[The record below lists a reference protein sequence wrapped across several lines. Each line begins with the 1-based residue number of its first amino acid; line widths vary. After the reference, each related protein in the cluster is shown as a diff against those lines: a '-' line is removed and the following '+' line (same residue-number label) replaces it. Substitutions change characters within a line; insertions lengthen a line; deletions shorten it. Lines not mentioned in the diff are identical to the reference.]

1 MLFIRISDLFIKR
14 GIFVLVCL
22 LIFNVIKLKAQAR
35 NCGTMIYFEEQKK
48 NNPTLEKRI
57 KDNEV
62 KLQNWIKNNANKNLG
77 SIISIPVVVHV
88 VYNNSNENISDQQ
101 IQSQINILNE
111 DFRRQNA
118 DAINTPSA
126 FLSVAADTEIE
137 FCLATEDPNGNT
149 STGITRTSTSQSSFS
164 TNDGV
169 KYSSSGGVDAWN
181 PLEYLN
187 IWVCDLSG
195 GLLGYAQFP
204 GGTVSSDGV
213 VCDYA
218 YFGNMGTATSP
229 YDLGRTATHE
239 VGHWLNLRHIWGDSN
254 CGNDFCNDTPEHSGS
269 NYGCPSYPSTSNCS
283 GNGTSGD
290 MFMNYMDYTDDAC
303 MNIFTQDQKNRM
315 IASINNNRSGLLTSN
330 GCSNADYGCTDQ
342 LAYNYSAVAI
352 FNDGSCCY
360 DAGCTNITAINYDAS
375 VCYDDGSCQQ
385 PILGCTNPS
394 ANNFDPT
401 ANTTVAFGGA
411 LDNTFGSGGYFNGD
425 QHLVFDASKECVIKS
440 ATIDA
445 ESSSTILFELRNSNG
460 VVIDDTTLNVIAGQ
474 QQVILNFE
482 VPIGNDMQLGVAA
495 GALQNVG
502 LYRNDENAIYPYDI
516 ASAISITNSSAGLT
530 GFPGYYYFYYNI
542 EVEVVCES
550 INNTVLGCTDLAA
563 DNYDPSATVDDG
575 SCIFSVCA
583 NAPITGLYID
593 GIIDD
598 RVNANYDNMNTYDA
612 NGNQIC
618 RVDQIRIQYR
628 PVATSAWSSK
638 NIASPT
644 GYNTDGVCNSTQ
656 ATMKPIR
663 NLTLATEYEWK
674 VKVWY
679 CNGGNGGWVSGPNF
693 TTADECP
700 NVVNLTAYGA
710 NPTKATFDW
719 DASNGVYEFTRIKM
733 RVDSISNPTGSDWTL
748 VGGFGVPY
756 GTNTKNK
763 NGLVAGETYKAQAR
777 TWCDP
782 NGGAYNSLSWTQPV
796 ITWTQPVVRL
806 EGGSAIAN
814 LDVYPNPSRDVFN
827 ISFTSETIQDLQVR
841 VLNVV
846 GEVIISENL
855 DQFICEYTK
864 KIDLTNNAKGIY
876 FLEIETKDGVINKKL
891 ILQ

>member
-1 MLFIRISDLFIKR
+1 MTFSRISELIIKKSVFI
-14 GIFVLVCL
+14 LVCL
-22 LIFNVIKLKAQAR
+22 LIFNVNKLKGQER
-35 NCGTMIYFEEQKK
+35 NCGTMTYLEKQQK
-48 NNPTLEKRI
+48 NNPTLVK
-57 KDNEV
+57 KNQDNEV

-88 VYNNSNENISDQQ
+88 VYNNNNENISDQQ
-101 IQSQINILNE
+101 IQSQIDILNE

-118 DAINTPSA
+118 DAVNTPSA

-137 FCLATEDPNGNT
+137 FCLATEDANGNT
-149 STGITRTSTSQSSFS
+149 TTGITRTSTSQSSFS

-169 KYSSSGGVDAWN
+169 KYTSSGGIDAWS

-303 MNIFTQDQKNRM
+303 MNIFTQDQKTRM

-342 LAYNYSAVAI
+342 TAYNYSSVAI

-360 DAGCTNITAINYDAS
+360 NAGCTDITAINYDAS
-375 VCYDDGSCQQ
+375 VCYDDGSCQP

-394 ANNFDPT
+394 AINFDPI

-411 LDNTFGSGGYFNGD
+411 LDNTFGSGGYFNND

-445 ESSSTILFELRNSNG
+445 ETSSTILFELRNSNG

-542 EVEVVCES
+542 EVEVVCEG
-550 INNTVLGCTDLAA
+550 INNSSSWDC
-563 DNYDPSATVDDG
+563 DNQGNCYDTGTGTGQYSSLSSCQNSCIVPSWDCDNQGNCYDPGNGIGQYSSLS
-575 SCIFSVCA
+575 SCQSSCVAPSWDCDNQGNCYDPGNGQGVYSSISDCEVECVNVSV
-583 NAPITGLYID
+583 
-593 GIIDD
+593 
-598 RVNANYDNMNTYDA
+598 YDN
-612 NGNQIC
+612 GI
-618 RVDQIRIQYR
+618 
-628 PVATSAWSSK
+628 
-638 NIASPT
+638 
-644 GYNTDGVCNSTQ
+644 
-656 ATMKPIR
+656 
-663 NLTLATEYEWK
+663 
-674 VKVWY
+674 
-679 CNGGNGGWVSGPNF
+679 
-693 TTADECP
+693 
-700 NVVNLTAYGA
+700 
-710 NPTKATFDW
+710 TKLMLF
-719 DASNGVYEFTRIKM
+719 
-733 RVDSISNPTGSDWTL
+733 
-748 VGGFGVPY
+748 
-756 GTNTKNK
+756 
-763 NGLVAGETYKAQAR
+763 
-777 TWCDP
+777 
-782 NGGAYNSLSWTQPV
+782 
-796 ITWTQPVVRL
+796 
-806 EGGSAIAN
+806 
-814 LDVYPNPSRDVFN
+814 PNPF
-827 ISFTSETIQDLQVR
+827 
-841 VLNVV
+841 
-846 GEVIISENL
+846 
-855 DQFICEYTK
+855 K
-864 KIDLTNNAKGIY
+864 
-876 FLEIETKDGVINKKL
+876 GVINIQFINTQKCNLEL
-891 ILQ
+891 IIFNSIGESIHKESSINHTGEYRTSINLARYSNSIYFIQIKTDNGIIYRKMISQ

>member
-1 MLFIRISDLFIKR
+1 MLFIRVSEFFIKKSVF
-14 GIFVLVCL
+14 ILVCL
-22 LIFNVIKLKAQAR
+22 IIFNVNKLKGQER
-35 NCGTMIYFEEQKK
+35 NCGTMIYLEQQQK
-48 NNPTLEKRI
+48 NNPTLVKKI

-77 SIISIPVVVHV
+77 SIITIPVVVHV
-88 VYNNSNENISDQQ
+88 VYNNNNENISDQQ
-101 IQSQINILNE
+101 VQSQIDILNE

-118 DAINTPSA
+118 DAVNTPSD

-137 FCLATEDPNGNT
+137 FCLATEDANGNT
-149 STGITRTSTSQSSFS
+149 TTGITRTSTSQSSFS

-169 KYSSSGGVDAWN
+169 KYTSSGGVDAWN
-181 PLEYLN
+181 PLQYLN

-218 YFGNMGTATSP
+218 YFGNIGTATSP

-239 VGHWLNLRHIWGDSN
+239 VGHWLNLRHIWGDSP

-303 MNIFTQDQKNRM
+303 MNIFTQDQKTRM

-342 LAYNYSAVAI
+342 TAYNYSSVAI

-360 DAGCTNITAINYDAS
+360 NAGCTDITAINYDAS
-375 VCYDDGSCQQ
+375 VCYDDGSCQP

-394 ANNFDPT
+394 AINFDPN

-411 LDNTFGSGGYFNGD
+411 LDNTFGSGGYFNND

-474 QQVILNFE
+474 QQVLLNFE

-516 ASAISITNSSAGLT
+516 ASAISITNSSASWDCDNQGNCYDPGSGT
-530 GFPGYYYFYYNI
+530 GQYSSLSSCQSSCIAPSWDCDNQGNCYDPGSGTGQYSSLASCQNSCIVPSWDCDNQGNCYDPGNGQGVYSSMSDC
-542 EVEVVCES
+542 EVECVNVSVYDNGITKLKLFPNPFKGLINIQFINTQKCNLELIIFNSIGES
-550 INNTVLGCTDLAA
+550 IHKESSINHTGEYRTSINLARYSNSIYFMQIKTD
-563 DNYDPSATVDDG
+563 Y
-575 SCIFSVCA
+575 
-583 NAPITGLYID
+583 
-593 GIIDD
+593 GII
-598 RVNANYDNMNTYDA
+598 
-612 NGNQIC
+612 
-618 RVDQIRIQYR
+618 YR
-628 PVATSAWSSK
+628 
-638 NIASPT
+638 
-644 GYNTDGVCNSTQ
+644 
-656 ATMKPIR
+656 
-663 NLTLATEYEWK
+663 
-674 VKVWY
+674 
-679 CNGGNGGWVSGPNF
+679 
-693 TTADECP
+693 
-700 NVVNLTAYGA
+700 
-710 NPTKATFDW
+710 
-719 DASNGVYEFTRIKM
+719 KM
-733 RVDSISNPTGSDWTL
+733 IS
-748 VGGFGVPY
+748 
-756 GTNTKNK
+756 
-763 NGLVAGETYKAQAR
+763 Q
-777 TWCDP
+777 
-782 NGGAYNSLSWTQPV
+782 
-796 ITWTQPVVRL
+796 
-806 EGGSAIAN
+806 
-814 LDVYPNPSRDVFN
+814 
-827 ISFTSETIQDLQVR
+827 
-841 VLNVV
+841 
-846 GEVIISENL
+846 
-855 DQFICEYTK
+855 
-864 KIDLTNNAKGIY
+864 
-876 FLEIETKDGVINKKL
+876 
-891 ILQ
+891 

>member
-1 MLFIRISDLFIKR
+1 MFFSRCSDLFIKK
-14 GIFVLVCL
+14 GVFILVCL
-22 LIFNVIKLKAQAR
+22 LIFNVNQLKGQER

-48 NNPTLEKRI
+48 NNPTLLKKI
-57 KDNEV
+57 QDNEL
-62 KLQNWIKNNANKNLG
+62 KLQNWIKNNTNKNLVN
-77 SIISIPVVVHV
+77 IITIPVVVHV
-88 VYNNSNENISDQQ
+88 VYNNNNENIADQQ
-101 IQSQINILNE
+101 IQSQIDILNE
-111 DFRRQNA
+111 DFRRQNV
-118 DAINTPSA
+118 DAVNTPSS

-137 FCLATEDPNGNT
+137 FCLATEDPYGNIT
-149 STGITRTSTSQSSFS
+149 TGITRTSTSQSSFS
-164 TNDGV
+164 TNNGV
-169 KYSSSGGVDAWN
+169 KYTSSGGVDAWN

-218 YFGNMGTATSP
+218 YFGNMGTATAP

-303 MNIFTQDQKNRM
+303 MNIFTQDQKTRM

-342 LAYNYSAVAI
+342 TAYNYSSVAI

-360 DAGCTNITAINYDAS
+360 NAGCTDITAINYDAS
-375 VCYDDGSCQQ
+375 VCYDDGSCQP

-394 ANNFDPT
+394 AINFDPN

-411 LDNTFGSGGYFNGD
+411 LDNTFGSGGYFNND

-474 QQVILNFE
+474 QQVLLNFE

-542 EVEVVCES
+542 KVEVVCEGINNSSSWDCDNQGNCYDPGSGTGQYSSLSSCQSSCIAPSWDCDNQGNCYDPGSGTGQYSSLASCQNSCIVPSWDCDNQGNCYDPGNGQGVYSSMSDCEVECVNVSVYDNGITKLKLFPNPFKGLINIQFINTQKCNLELIIFNSIGESIHKESS
-550 INNTVLGCTDLAA
+550 INHTGEYRTSINLARYSNSIYFMQIKTD
-563 DNYDPSATVDDG
+563 Y
-575 SCIFSVCA
+575 
-583 NAPITGLYID
+583 
-593 GIIDD
+593 GII
-598 RVNANYDNMNTYDA
+598 
-612 NGNQIC
+612 
-618 RVDQIRIQYR
+618 YR
-628 PVATSAWSSK
+628 
-638 NIASPT
+638 
-644 GYNTDGVCNSTQ
+644 
-656 ATMKPIR
+656 
-663 NLTLATEYEWK
+663 
-674 VKVWY
+674 
-679 CNGGNGGWVSGPNF
+679 
-693 TTADECP
+693 
-700 NVVNLTAYGA
+700 
-710 NPTKATFDW
+710 
-719 DASNGVYEFTRIKM
+719 KM
-733 RVDSISNPTGSDWTL
+733 IS
-748 VGGFGVPY
+748 
-756 GTNTKNK
+756 
-763 NGLVAGETYKAQAR
+763 Q
-777 TWCDP
+777 
-782 NGGAYNSLSWTQPV
+782 
-796 ITWTQPVVRL
+796 
-806 EGGSAIAN
+806 
-814 LDVYPNPSRDVFN
+814 
-827 ISFTSETIQDLQVR
+827 
-841 VLNVV
+841 
-846 GEVIISENL
+846 
-855 DQFICEYTK
+855 
-864 KIDLTNNAKGIY
+864 
-876 FLEIETKDGVINKKL
+876 
-891 ILQ
+891 

>member
-1 MLFIRISDLFIKR
+1 MLFSRIFDLFIKKDVF
-14 GIFVLVCL
+14 ILVCL
-22 LIFNVIKLKAQAR
+22 LIFNVNKLKGQER
-35 NCGTMIYFEEQKK
+35 NCGTMVYFEEQKK
-48 NNPTLEKRI
+48 NNPTLVKKI
-57 KDNEV
+57 HDNEV
-62 KLQNWIKNNANKNLG
+62 KLQNWIKNNANKNQA
-77 SIISIPVVVHV
+77 SIITIPVVIHV
-88 VYNNSNENISDQQ
+88 VYNNNNENISDQQ
-101 IQSQINILNE
+101 IQSQIDILNE

-137 FCLATEDPNGNT
+137 FCLATEDPNGNIT
-149 STGITRTSTSQSSFS
+149 TGITRTSTSQSSFN

-169 KYSSSGGVDAWN
+169 KYTSSGGIDAWN

-269 NYGCPSYPSTSNCS
+269 NYGCPSFPSTSNCS

-342 LAYNYSAVAI
+342 TAYNYSPVAI

-360 DAGCTNITAINYDAS
+360 QAGCTDITAINYDAT

-394 ANNFDPT
+394 AINFDPN

-460 VVIDDTTLNVIAGQ
+460 VVIDDTTLNVISGQ

-482 VPIGNDMQLGVAA
+482 VPIDNDMQLGVAS
-495 GALQNVG
+495 GALQNIG

-542 EVEVVCES
+542 EVEVLCEGINNSSSWDCDNQGNCYDPGTGVGQYSSLSSCQSSCIVPSWDCDNQGNCYDPGNGQGVYSSMSDCEVECANVSVYDNGITELKLFPNPFRDLINIQFINTKRSDVELIIFNSIGES
-550 INNTVLGCTDLAA
+550 IYKESTINQSGEYRTSINLERYPKSIYFMEIKTD
-563 DNYDPSATVDDG
+563 N
-575 SCIFSVCA
+575 
-583 NAPITGLYID
+583 
-593 GIIDD
+593 GII
-598 RVNANYDNMNTYDA
+598 
-612 NGNQIC
+612 
-618 RVDQIRIQYR
+618 
-628 PVATSAWSSK
+628 
-638 NIASPT
+638 
-644 GYNTDGVCNSTQ
+644 
-656 ATMKPIR
+656 
-663 NLTLATEYEWK
+663 
-674 VKVWY
+674 
-679 CNGGNGGWVSGPNF
+679 
-693 TTADECP
+693 
-700 NVVNLTAYGA
+700 
-710 NPTKATFDW
+710 
-719 DASNGVYEFTRIKM
+719 
-733 RVDSISNPTGSDWTL
+733 
-748 VGGFGVPY
+748 
-756 GTNTKNK
+756 
-763 NGLVAGETYKAQAR
+763 YKK
-777 TWCDP
+777 
-782 NGGAYNSLSWTQPV
+782 
-796 ITWTQPVVRL
+796 
-806 EGGSAIAN
+806 
-814 LDVYPNPSRDVFN
+814 
-827 ISFTSETIQDLQVR
+827 
-841 VLNVV
+841 
-846 GEVIISENL
+846 IIS
-855 DQFICEYTK
+855 Q
-864 KIDLTNNAKGIY
+864 
-876 FLEIETKDGVINKKL
+876 
-891 ILQ
+891 